1 MIRRHRSII
10 DAHRAE
16 CRLWALAAWVFP
28 DVWRACQGHTLAQP
42 ILDRW
47 PHPRSLAHAKVESI
61 TEIVAKYS
69 KSPNPARRA
78 TKIREAADTAINDA
92 GGIVVEKPTKTK
104 RNRIVSLD
112 AATIELLT
120 QHLDAMDE
128 RAAVFGVTIPSDG
141 FVFSLDPACQVPM
154 RPELMTR
161 RMRQLR
167 KRLGI
172 RADDFDATILALRK
186 WTSSELMD
194 AGFNPSTVSGR
205 QGHSVQVM
213 LHQYSTRRRSADC
226 RAAEHLGARVHGERL
241 RSTPLRRFKS
251 SALSRASESD
261 VRWARSSARL
271 HRHVGLRSTLVRVR
285 CRTLCRSMSLTH
297 TSISVSPRA
306 TLTVEEA
313 ARVLGIGRSTAYE
326 AVRCGQIPAMR
337 LGRRAIVPA
346 AWLAQQLGVT
356 VEAVVAATHVCCHAA
371 GRRRPHQTD
380 SSQMSTYCDLF
391 DLEVACFSWSRLTS
405 TTTQRP
411 SIVCLRCLTATSAY
425 ATSRA
430 MRSCSA
436 PMSSRRFKWPSP
448 RCCRTAPPT
457 SRPRRRPSSSAF
469 PGQHSSG
476 CSIPE
481 RSRSGA
487 RTAREATAAFCAVML
502 STTCEQTLIG
512 AAEHST
518 SSQRTPK
525 PSGSTTTDPLPVR
538 MTAECVG

>member
-1 MIRRHRSII
+1 MPGPHRSFVKALAGKNKTDRIDALMLADAGRLFDLPDQPAPTPELIGIRRAVIRRHRSII

-47 PHPRSLAHAKVESI
+47 PHPRSLAHARVESI
-61 TEIVAKYS
+61 TEILAKYS

-213 LHQYSTRRRSADC
+213 LHHYSTRRRSADC
-226 RAAEHLGARVHGERL
+226 RAPG
-241 RSTPLRRFKS
+241 TPWRP
-251 SALSRASESD
+251 
-261 VRWARSSARL
+261 
-271 HRHVGLRSTLVRVR
+271 
-285 CRTLCRSMSLTH
+285 C
-297 TSISVSPRA
+297 
-306 TLTVEEA
+306 
-313 ARVLGIGRSTAYE
+313 
-326 AVRCGQIPAMR
+326 
-337 LGRRAIVPA
+337 
-346 AWLAQQLGVT
+346 AW
-356 VEAVVAATHVCCHAA
+356 
-371 GRRRPHQTD
+371 
-380 SSQMSTYCDLF
+380 
-391 DLEVACFSWSRLTS
+391 
-405 TTTQRP
+405 
-411 SIVCLRCLTATSAY
+411 
-425 ATSRA
+425 
-430 MRSCSA
+430 
-436 PMSSRRFKWPSP
+436 
-448 RCCRTAPPT
+448 
-457 SRPRRRPSSSAF
+457 
-469 PGQHSSG
+469 
-476 CSIPE
+476 
-481 RSRSGA
+481 
-487 RTAREATAAFCAVML
+487 
-502 STTCEQTLIG
+502 
-512 AAEHST
+512 
-518 SSQRTPK
+518 
-525 PSGSTTTDPLPVR
+525 
-538 MTAECVG
+538 